1 MQHFIIIIIFLVL
14 LALRNIMMK
23 YENGKIWQKAKSM
36 SFYIDGRWRI
46 EKPHTSTTH
55 ITTLPTLMY

>member
-23 YENGKIWQKAKSM
+23 YENGKIWQKARAM
-36 SFYIDGRWRI
+36 SFYNG
-46 EKPHTSTTH
+46 
-55 ITTLPTLMY
+55 